1 MLVKYHINQPGSLY
15 KDRRYLKLF
24 DVCALTKLHNSSSV
38 NAANINK
45 QRRIWLVKY
54 STDLG
59 LNKIQGDGT
68 AKAEKKSWE

>member
-1 MLVKYHINQPGSLY
+1 MLT
-15 KDRRYLKLF
+15 LF
-24 DVCALTKLHNSSSV
+24 DACALTKLHISSFF
-38 NAANINK
+38 NAADINK
-45 QRRIWLVKY
+45 KRRVWLVKY